1 MNLLHISDLHFNSG
15 SYSVEP
21 HKIEEGLINLIN
33 RNKQDDKE
41 FYLLVSGD
49 ITTAGKND
57 GFNEAK
63 IFFENIIK
71 KTNIKKENFLVCPG
85 NHDIS
90 AESFKE
96 FDKFSYGIRQD
107 YKFTFEENNSNLL
120 IDNEK
125 CFLSINTSYHLDH
138 KFGKI
143 DIEQLSRLLKENEE
157 VIGSAKIKII
167 FFHHHLLNIL
177 DDDNSA
183 TKNAYNFFHMINKY
197 KFNFIFHGHQHARQL
212 FDINNIKINS
222 ISALLDNRASSN
234 LVALYELN
242 DTEITSKEEYVYL
255 KDEMNEDGTRGSYK
269 KVC

>member
-33 RNKQDDKE
+33 HNKQSDKE

-49 ITTAGKND
+49 ITTVGKSD

-63 IFFENIIK
+63 TFFENIIK

-90 AESFKE
+90 TESFKE

-107 YKFTFEENNSNLL
+107 DKFTFEKNNSNLF

-143 DIEQLSRLLKENEE
+143 DIEQLSQLLKKHEK

-177 DDDNSA
+177 DNDNSA
-183 TKNAYNFFHMINKY
+183 IKNAYQFFHMINKY

-212 FDINNIKINS
+212 FDINNIKINT

-234 LVALYELN
+234 LVACYEFKEN
-242 DTEITSKEEYVYL
+242 NIIKKEEYVYL
-255 KDEMNEDGTRGSYK
+255 KDEINENGTSGSYK
-269 KVC
+269 KI